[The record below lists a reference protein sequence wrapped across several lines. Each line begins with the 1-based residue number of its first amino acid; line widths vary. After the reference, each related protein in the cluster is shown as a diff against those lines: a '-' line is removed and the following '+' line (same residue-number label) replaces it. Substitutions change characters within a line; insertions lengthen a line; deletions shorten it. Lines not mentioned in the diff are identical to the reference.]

1 MKRTWPV
8 CLSGPEA
15 QRNDPKP
22 NCLAANGQR
31 FLNGFCDHVS
41 VQLYLRGGGKLRHAA
56 RERGNMKTTV
66 LYLALALTAVTG
78 SAAAQSYPSRP
89 IILVIPGAAGGPGD
103 MVGRVLI
110 ERMRTSLG
118 QPLVM
123 ENVAGAN
130 GTIATARVARASP
143 DGYTLILGNW
153 NSQVGAS
160 AVYPVPYDVLADL
173 EPIALATFSRLWLV
187 GKTAFP
193 PNNIAELIAWLKA
206 NPGKASVAT
215 VGQGSASHIC
225 GIHFQNATG
234 TEFQFVFY
242 RAGTPAYQDL
252 VAGHI
257 DLMCAERSATV
268 EHLRAGK
275 IKAFGLL
282 AEKRWPAAPDVP
294 TMEES
299 DVPGA
304 HIPWLQGF
312 WAPKGTPRDIIAK
325 LNAAVAEALADPAV
339 HQRLTDF
346 GLDVAPDNQR
356 TPEALRA
363 FQKAETEKW
372 WPVIKAAGAKP
383 E

>member
-1 MKRTWPV
+1 
-8 CLSGPEA
+8 
-15 QRNDPKP
+15 
-22 NCLAANGQR
+22 
-31 FLNGFCDHVS
+31 
-41 VQLYLRGGGKLRHAA
+41 
-56 RERGNMKTTV
+56 
-66 LYLALALTAVTG
+66 
-78 SAAAQSYPSRP
+78 
-89 IILVIPGAAGGPGD
+89 
-103 MVGRVLI
+103 
-110 ERMRTSLG
+110 
-118 QPLVM
+118 
-123 ENVAGAN
+123 
-130 GTIATARVARASP
+130 
-143 DGYTLILGNW
+143 
-153 NSQVGAS
+153 
-160 AVYPVPYDVLADL
+160 
-173 EPIALATFSRLWLV
+173 LATFSRLWLV
-187 GKTAFP
+187 GKAAFP
-193 PNNIAELIAWLKA
+193 ANNIAELIAWMKA

-215 VGQGSASHIC
+215 VGQGSASHVC
-225 GIHFQNATG
+225 GIYFQNATA

-242 RAGTPAYQDL
+242 RAGAPAYQDL

-257 DLMCAERSATV
+257 DLMCAERSATI

-282 AEKRWPAAPDVP
+282 AEKRWSAAPEVP

-299 DVPGA
+299 GVPGA

-325 LNAAVAEALADPAV
+325 LNAAVAEALADPSV

-363 FQKAETEKW
+363 FHKAETEKW

>member
-1 MKRTWPV
+1 
-8 CLSGPEA
+8 
-15 QRNDPKP
+15 
-22 NCLAANGQR
+22 
-31 FLNGFCDHVS
+31 
-41 VQLYLRGGGKLRHAA
+41 
-56 RERGNMKTTV
+56 MKTSA
-66 LYLALALTAVTG
+66 LYLALALAALTG
-78 SAAAQSYPSRP
+78 GAAAETYPSRP
-89 IILVIPGAAGGPGD
+89 ITLIIPGPPGGPGD

-110 ERMRTSLG
+110 ERMKTSLG

-130 GTIATARVARASP
+130 GTIATARAVRAAP

-173 EPIALATFSRLWLV
+173 EPIAMATFSRLWLV
-187 GKTAFP
+187 GRAAFP
-193 PNNIAELIAWLKA
+193 PNNVAELIAWMKA
-206 NPGKASVAT
+206 NPGKATVAT

-225 GIHFQNATG
+225 GVYFQNATG
-234 TEFQFVFY
+234 TQFQFVFY
-242 RAGTPAYQDL
+242 RGGAPAYQDL

-282 AEKRWPAAPDVP
+282 AEKRWAAAPEVP

-299 DVPGA
+299 GVAGA
-304 HIPWLQGF
+304 HIPWLQGL

-346 GLDVAPDNQR
+346 GLDVAPDDQR

-363 FQKAETEKW
+363 FQAAQTEKW
-372 WPVIKAAGAKP
+372 WPVIRAAGAKP

>member
-1 MKRTWPV
+1 MKA
-8 CLSGPEA
+8 SA
-15 QRNDPKP
+15 
-22 NCLAANGQR
+22 
-31 FLNGFCDHVS
+31 
-41 VQLYLRGGGKLRHAA
+41 
-56 RERGNMKTTV
+56 
-66 LYLALALTAVTG
+66 LYLALALAPLACG
-78 SAAAQSYPSRP
+78 AAAQGYPSRP
-89 IILVIPGAAGGPGD
+89 ITLIIPGAAGGPGD

-110 ERMRTSLG
+110 ERMKTSLG

-130 GTIATARVARASP
+130 GTIATARAARAAP

-160 AVYPVPYDVLADL
+160 AVYPVTYDVLADL

-187 GKTAFP
+187 GRGAFP
-193 PNNIAELIAWLKA
+193 PNNVAELIAWMKA

-225 GIHFQNATG
+225 GVYFQKATG

-242 RAGTPAYQDL
+242 RAGAPAYQDL

-282 AEKRWPAAPDVP
+282 AEKRWAAAPEVP

-299 DVPGA
+299 GVPGA

-312 WAPKGTPRDIIAK
+312 WAPKGTPREVIVK
-325 LNAAVAEALADPAV
+325 LNAAVAEALADPSV
-339 HQRLTDF
+339 QQRLTDL
-346 GLDVAPDNQR
+346 GLDVAPENQR
-356 TPEALRA
+356 SPEALRA
-363 FQKAETEKW
+363 FQAAETEKW
-372 WPVIKAAGAKP
+372 WPIIKAAGAKP

>member
-1 MKRTWPV
+1 
-8 CLSGPEA
+8 
-15 QRNDPKP
+15 
-22 NCLAANGQR
+22 
-31 FLNGFCDHVS
+31 
-41 VQLYLRGGGKLRHAA
+41 
-56 RERGNMKTTV
+56 MKTTAF
-66 LYLALALTAVTG
+66 YLAFALAAVAG
-78 SAAAQSYPSRP
+78 SAAAQNYPSRP
-89 IILVIPGAAGGPGD
+89 ITLIIPGAAGGPGD

-110 ERMRTSLG
+110 ERMKTSLG

-130 GTIATARVARASP
+130 GTIATARAVRAAP

-160 AVYPVPYDVLADL
+160 AVYPVPYDVLTDL

-187 GKTAFP
+187 GKAGLP
-193 PNNIAELIAWLKA
+193 ANNVAELIAWLKA

-234 TEFQFVFY
+234 TTFQFVFY
-242 RAGTPAYQDL
+242 RAGSPAYQDL

-282 AEKRWPAAPDVP
+282 AEKRWAAAPEVP
-294 TMEES
+294 TLEES
-299 DVPGA
+299 GIPGA
-304 HIPWLQGF
+304 SIPWLQGF
-312 WAPKGTPRDIIAK
+312 WAPKGTPREIIAK

-339 HQRLTDF
+339 HRRLTEF
-346 GLDVAPDNQR
+346 GLDLAPEDAR
-356 TPEALRA
+356 TPDALRA

>member
-1 MKRTWPV
+1 
-8 CLSGPEA
+8 
-15 QRNDPKP
+15 
-22 NCLAANGQR
+22 
-31 FLNGFCDHVS
+31 
-41 VQLYLRGGGKLRHAA
+41 
-56 RERGNMKTTV
+56 MKTTV
-66 LYLALALTAVTG
+66 LYLAFALAAVTG

-89 IILVIPGAAGGPGD
+89 ITLIIPGPAGGPGD

-123 ENVAGAN
+123 DNVAGAN
-130 GTIATARVARASP
+130 GTIAAARAARASP

-160 AVYPVPYDVLADL
+160 AVYTVTYDVLSDF
-173 EPIALATFSRLWLV
+173 EPIALATISRLWLV
-187 GKTAFP
+187 GNAALP
-193 PNNIAELIAWLKA
+193 PNNMAELITWLKA

-215 VGQGSASHIC
+215 VGQGSASHVC
-225 GIHFQNATG
+225 VIHLQNATG
-234 TEFQFVFY
+234 TKFELVFY
-242 RAGTPAYQDL
+242 RGGAPAYQDL
-252 VAGHI
+252 VASHI

-282 AEKRWPAAPDVP
+282 AEKRWAAAPDVP

-299 DVPGA
+299 GVAGA
-304 HIPWLQGF
+304 HIPWLQGL

-339 HQRLTDF
+339 YQRLIDF
-346 GLDVAPDNQR
+346 GLDVAPENQR

-363 FQKAETEKW
+363 FQAAQTEKW
-372 WPVIKAAGAKP
+372 WPVIRAAGAKP

>member
-1 MKRTWPV
+1 
-8 CLSGPEA
+8 
-15 QRNDPKP
+15 
-22 NCLAANGQR
+22 
-31 FLNGFCDHVS
+31 
-41 VQLYLRGGGKLRHAA
+41 
-56 RERGNMKTTV
+56 MKTFV
-66 LYLALALTAVTG
+66 LYLMLTLAALTG
-78 SAAAQSYPSRP
+78 SAAAQNYPSRP
-89 IILVIPGAAGGPGD
+89 ITLIIPGPPGGPGD
-103 MVGRVLI
+103 MVARVLI

-130 GTIATARVARASP
+130 GTIATARAVRAAP
-143 DGYTLILGNW
+143 DGYTLLLGNW

-187 GKTAFP
+187 GRAAFP
-193 PNNIAELIAWLKA
+193 PNNVAELIAWMKA

-225 GIHFQNATG
+225 GVYFQNATG
-234 TEFQFVFY
+234 TQFQFVFY
-242 RAGTPAYQDL
+242 RGGAPAYQDL

-282 AEKRWPAAPDVP
+282 AEKRWAAAPEVP

-299 DVPGA
+299 GVPGA
-304 HIPWLQGF
+304 HIPWAQGF

-356 TPEALRA
+356 TPEALRV
-363 FQKAETEKW
+363 FQTAETEKW
-372 WPVIKAAGAKP
+372 WPVIKAAGARP

>member
-1 MKRTWPV
+1 MKPM
-8 CLSGPEA
+8 A
-15 QRNDPKP
+15 
-22 NCLAANGQR
+22 
-31 FLNGFCDHVS
+31 
-41 VQLYLRGGGKLRHAA
+41 
-56 RERGNMKTTV
+56 
-66 LYLALALTAVTG
+66 LYLAFALAAITG

-89 IILVIPGAAGGPGD
+89 ITLIIPGAAGGPGD

-130 GTIATARVARASP
+130 GTIATARVARAPP
-143 DGYTLILGNW
+143 DGYTLLLGNW

-187 GKTAFP
+187 GKNTLP
-193 PNNIAELIAWLKA
+193 PDNIAQLIAWLKA

-215 VGQGSASHIC
+215 VGQGSASHVC
-225 GIHFQNATG
+225 GIFFQNATR

-242 RAGTPAYQDL
+242 RAGAPAYQDL

-282 AEKRWPAAPDVP
+282 AEKRWSDAPEVP

-299 DVPGA
+299 GVPGA
-304 HIPWLQGF
+304 HIPW
-312 WAPKGTPRDIIAK
+312 
-325 LNAAVAEALADPAV
+325 
-339 HQRLTDF
+339 
-346 GLDVAPDNQR
+346 
-356 TPEALRA
+356 
-363 FQKAETEKW
+363 
-372 WPVIKAAGAKP
+372 
-383 E
+383 